1 MKIGIT
7 ERGDAGIDLSWE
19 KKIEQV
25 DGVILITKNITEEF
39 RNAAIRNK
47 EKVIVHATCTGYG
60 GTILEPNVPE
70 YQEQINSIK
79 QLVNDGFPIEQ
90 IVLRVDPIIP
100 TVEGLETAAKV
111 INRAREDVPG
121 ISRVRFS
128 LIDMYPH
135 VRERFQKQNIPLP
148 YGDNFY
154 PGREDVQR
162 VNEWLQEQKK
172 MHPIHFEACA
182 ENVDAEQVGCVSNRD
197 IQIFGLEMQEEIG
210 GYQRK
215 GCLCLSCKTELL
227 SEKKQCPHQCLYCYW
242 KG

>member
-19 KKIEQV
+19 KKIDQV
-25 DGVILITKNITEEF
+25 DGVILITKNITKEF
-39 RNAAIRNK
+39 RNAAINSK
-47 EKVIVHATCTGYG
+47 EKAIVHATCTGYG
-60 GTILEPNVPE
+60 GTVLEPNVPE
-70 YQEQINSIK
+70 YQEQIKAIK
-79 QLVNDGFPIEQ
+79 QLVKEGFPIEQ

-100 TVEGLETAAKV
+100 TVEGLKIAAKV
-111 INRAREDVPG
+111 INRAREEVPG

-135 VRERFQKQNIPLP
+135 VRERFQTQNVLLP
-148 YGDNFY
+148 YGDGFY
-154 PGREDVQR
+154 PRKEDLQR
-162 VNEWLQEQKK
+162 TNKWLHKQKE

-182 ENVDAEQVGCVSNRD
+182 ENVDAEQIGCVSIRD
-197 IQIFGLEMQEEIG
+197 LQILGLEMQQEIR

-215 GCLCLSCKTELL
+215 GCLCLRCKTELL
-227 SEKKQCPHQCLYCYW
+227 TEKRQCPHQCLYCYW